1 MMAKSSSTFPPRTRY
16 LWADLCDDDDDG
28 EEWESSQFATSSDG
42 GHSNTSDSK
51 SPTRAYVDDFK
62 QASQSWPTGGMESLP
77 SAPTV
82 VMGPLSST
90 SSATVSWSVADAPT
104 DAPTDAQGSSCPSE
118 ATIDAPIRRS
128 RVKNR
133 KSEKSSVVG
142 SSGKESKTKH
152 DTKNDNVNVSAEA
165 TVGTPT
171 HEKVKAPGEF
181 SVGSAKHDTG
191 GCRRCLFYDS
201 PVGCVKGVDC
211 DFCHLQHFRSSCT
224 RPSKAKRERYTRL
237 FQEIADKR
245 AKAAAEAEE
254 LSF

>member
-1 MMAKSSSTFPPRTRY
+1 MAKSSAFPPRTRC
-16 LWADLCDDDDDG
+16 LWADLCDDDDDD

-90 SSATVSWSVADAPT
+90 SSATASWSATESPT
-104 DAPTDAQGSSCPSE
+104 DAPTDAQGSPCPSE
-118 ATIDAPIRRS
+118 ATVDAPIRRP
-128 RVKNR
+128 RAKGR

-142 SSGKESKTKH
+142 SSGKESQTKN
-152 DTKNDNVNVSAEA
+152 DTKNDNVNVSVEA
-165 TVGTPT
+165 TIGTPT